1 MSSIIETT
9 VANTANL
16 VKSYEQIVG
25 DIAGVAKNLRAR
37 LLANGTIVEIPQ
49 LSDEE
54 AGKISLCAIDG
65 ASASDKMQSADLLM
79 AGATLHDGI
88 RSKKIF
94 ENNDDAPSLGYSDIR
109 IHSSKNDEL
118 LSSIRA
124 YTEIWTLGASPHD
137 VSIIDGAYLGN
148 FLTVLYRLQES
159 KQSAQGLLDFMKAHN
174 DGNFVKG
181 LTKIFDLVSRESTGQ
196 EVIALAK
203 SDSSRDMVKTYA
215 DGAPFFVTDKILAEH
230 LLKPG
235 EMILP
240 LAVNANKDKV
250 SLLEY
255 NTQEKNWGGFKW
267 NPRTSLDPEDFKVLE
282 SVFTLGQGEKDKYL
296 FSLYTYLYD
305 SYFYTYFKPHK
316 FMQSSH
322 ALRMEFTTRKNNKN
336 EVGRELVSHVNAD
349 VTTPAIK
356 EPISQYMVDKVIKK
370 PISTSMKY
378 MRSAIPTMVSEDYN
392 PQGLVASYRT

>member
-1 MSSIIETT
+1 MSSIIEST
-9 VANTANL
+9 VENTANL

-25 DIAGVAKNLRAR
+25 DIAGVAKNLRTR
-37 LLANGTIVEIPQ
+37 LLAEGTIVSVPQ
-49 LSDEE
+49 LSDDE
-54 AGKISLCAIDG
+54 AGRISLCAIDG

-118 LSSIRA
+118 LSSVRA

-159 KQSAQGLLDFMKAHN
+159 KQSAEGILAFMKKN
-174 DGNFVKG
+174 DDGNFVKG
-181 LTKIFDLVSRESTGQ
+181 LTKIFDLVAREKSGQ

-240 LAVNANKDKV
+240 LAVKANKDKV

-255 NTQEKNWGGFKW
+255 HVEQKNWDGFKW
-267 NPRTSLDPEDFKVLE
+267 NPRTGLDPEDFSVLE
-282 SVFTLGQGEKDKYL
+282 AVFTLGQKNKDKYL

-305 SYFYTYFKPHK
+305 SYFYTYFKPYN
-316 FMQSSH
+316 FMEGSH
-322 ALRMEFTTRKNNKN
+322 ALRMEFTTRTNDKNA
-336 EVGRELVSHVNAD
+336 VGKRLVSHVDAD
-349 VTTPAIK
+349 VTTPSIK

-378 MRSAIPTMVSEDYN
+378 MKASIPTMVSQQYN
-392 PQGLVASYRT
+392 PQGLIASYRT

>member
-1 MSSIIETT
+1 MSSIIEST
-9 VANTANL
+9 VENTSNL

-25 DIAGVAKNLRAR
+25 DIAGVAKNLRAA
-37 LLANGTIVEIPQ
+37 LLKSGAIVSIPR
-49 LSDEE
+49 LSDED
-54 AGKISLCAIDG
+54 AGKVSLCAIDG

-137 VSIIDGAYLGN
+137 ISIIDGAYLGN

-159 KQSAQGLLDFMKAHN
+159 KQSAQSVIDFMKKN
-174 DGNFVKG
+174 DDGNFVKG
-181 LTKIFDLVSRESTGQ
+181 MSMIFDLVSREKSGQ

-240 LAVNANKDKV
+240 LAVKANKDRV

-255 NTQEKNWGGFKW
+255 NREEKNWDGFKW
-267 NPRTSLDPEDFKVLE
+267 NPKASLSDEDFRVMEL
-282 SVFTLGQGEKDKYL
+282 VFTLGQKNKDKYL

-305 SYFYTYFKPHK
+305 SYYYTYFKPYN
-316 FMQSSH
+316 FMEGSH
-322 ALRMEFTTRKNNKN
+322 ALRMEFTTRKNDKN
-336 EVGRELVSHVNAD
+336 EVGTRLVSYVDAD
-349 VTTPAIK
+349 VITPSIK

-370 PISTSMKY
+370 PISSSMKY
-378 MRSAIPTMVSEDYN
+378 MKSSIPSMVSKEYN
-392 PQGLVASYRT
+392 PQGLISSYRT

>member
-1 MSSIIETT
+1 MSSIIEST
-9 VANTANL
+9 VANAANL
-16 VKSYEQIVG
+16 VASYEQIVG
-25 DIAGVAKNLRAR
+25 DIAGVAKNLRES
-37 LLANGTIVEIPQ
+37 LLQNGTIVSIPQ
-49 LSDEE
+49 LSDKE
-54 AGKISLCAIDG
+54 AGEVSLCAIDG

-88 RSKKIF
+88 RSKVIF
-94 ENNDDAPSLGYSDIR
+94 ENNEDAPSLGYSDIR
-109 IHSSKNDEL
+109 IHSSKNEEL

-137 VSIIDGAYLGN
+137 ISIIDGAYLGN

-159 KQSAQGLLDFMKAHN
+159 KQSAEGLIEFMKKNN
-174 DGNFVKG
+174 DGYFVKG
-181 LTKIFDLVSRESTGQ
+181 LIKIFDLVSRENDKKD
-196 EVIALAK
+196 VIALAK

-255 NTQEKNWGGFKW
+255 NQENRNWAGFKW
-267 NPRTSLDPEDFKVLE
+267 NPRSSLSPEDFTVME
-282 SVFTLGQGEKDKYL
+282 DVFTLDQKDKDKYL

-305 SYFYTYFKPHK
+305 SYFYTYFKPYN
-316 FMQSSH
+316 FMEGSH
-322 ALRMEFTTRKNNKN
+322 ALRMEFTTRKNDKN
-336 EVGRELVSHVNAD
+336 DIGTRLVSHVDAD
-349 VTTPAIK
+349 VKTPAIK

-378 MRSAIPTMVSEDYN
+378 MKASIPTMVNQEYN
-392 PQGLVASYRT
+392 PQGLISSYRT

>member
-1 MSSIIETT
+1 MSSIIKST
-9 VANTANL
+9 VDNTANL
-16 VKSYEQIVG
+16 VKSYEQIIG
-25 DIAGVAKNLRAR
+25 DIAGVAKNLRTR
-37 LLANGTIVEIPQ
+37 LLAEGTIISIPQ

-54 AGKISLCAIDG
+54 AGEVSLCAIDG

-79 AGATLHDGI
+79 AGATLHDGT
-88 RSKKIF
+88 RSKTIF
-94 ENNDDAPSLGYSDIR
+94 EDNDDAPSLGYSDIR

-137 VSIIDGAYLGN
+137 ISIIDGAYLGN

-159 KQSAQGLLDFMKAHN
+159 KQSAQGLLEFMKKHD
-174 DGNFVKG
+174 DGNFVNG
-181 LTKIFDLVSRESTGQ
+181 LTKIFDLVARSHEGQ

-240 LAVNANKDKV
+240 LAVKANKDRV

-255 NTQEKNWGGFKW
+255 HQTEKNWDGFKW
-267 NPRTSLDPEDFKVLE
+267 NPRSSLEPEDFAVLE
-282 SVFTLGQGEKDKYL
+282 SVFTLGQKNKDKYL

-305 SYFYTYFKPHK
+305 SYFYTYFKPHN
-316 FMQSSH
+316 FMESSH
-322 ALRMEFTTRKNNKN
+322 ALRMEFTTRTNNKN
-336 EVGRELVSHVNAD
+336 EIGKQLVSYVDAD
-349 VTTPAIK
+349 VTTPSIK

-370 PISTSMKY
+370 PISTGMKY
-378 MRSAIPTMVSEDYN
+378 MKSTIPTMVSREYN
-392 PQGLVASYRT
+392 PQGLIASYRT